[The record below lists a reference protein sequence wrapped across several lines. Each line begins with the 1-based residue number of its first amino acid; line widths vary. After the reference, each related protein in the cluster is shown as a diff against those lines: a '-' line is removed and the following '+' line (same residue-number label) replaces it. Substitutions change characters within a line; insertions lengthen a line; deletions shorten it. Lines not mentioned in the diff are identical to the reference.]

1 MYDLVLKGGTL
12 VVSEDVFEGDL
23 AVRGGKIAAIGQ
35 ALDADESRCL
45 DLRGKIVLP
54 GAIDP
59 HVHMALPVA
68 SGTPLGETRSCDDF
82 LTGTMAAAS
91 GGVTTIIDF
100 TVGSRQT
107 TMPGDLENRLKAA
120 RDSVIDYAFHAEVV
134 GWTPA
139 RLDEMREVAEM
150 GVRSFKFFTAY
161 ASSGRRTENGP
172 LLESMHTLA
181 EIDGLAVVHAED
193 ESVIQTILEQMTD
206 EQKSRM
212 TALGLSRP
220 DVCEACAIDS
230 VAWLARYAGARVHIV
245 HLSSQMGLEELLKA
259 RREGTDI
266 TAETCP
272 QYLLLTDEVYK
283 KEEARF
289 FSAAPALRTVA
300 DQQALWRALSKKDLA
315 FLATDHCPFTREQ
328 KAWQG
333 RFDRLPYGL
342 PGVELML
349 PLAYSEGVL
358 KGRFSLSD
366 LAELTS
372 TAAAKLYGLYP
383 RKGNLLPG
391 ADADVAVI
399 DPEAEWTVKASGLRS
414 NCDFSPYEGLPMRG
428 KVHAALSRGELIY
441 RDGEFMGRPGRGRF
455 LAR

>member
-1 MYDLVLKGGTL
+1 LAGT
-12 VVSEDVFEGDL
+12 
-23 AVRGGKIAAIGQ
+23 Q
-35 ALDADESRCL
+35 
-45 DLRGKIVLP
+45 
-54 GAIDP
+54 
-59 HVHMALPVA
+59 
-68 SGTPLGETRSCDDF
+68 
-82 LTGTMAAAS
+82 AAAS

-100 TVGSRQT
+100 TVGSREST
-107 TMPGDLENRLKAA
+107 LIEDLENRLKDA
-120 RDSVIDYAFHAEVV
+120 RDSVVDYAFHAEVV

-161 ASSGRRTENGP
+161 GSSGRRTNNGP
-172 LLESMHTLA
+172 LLESMQVLA

-193 ESVIQTILEQMTD
+193 ESIIQTILDQMTD
-206 EQKSRM
+206 EQKSHM

-220 DVCEACAIDS
+220 DVCEAGAINT
-230 VAWLARYAGARVHIV
+230 VAWLARCAGARAHIV
-245 HLSSQMGLEELLKA
+245 HLSSQMGLEELAQA
-259 RREGTDI
+259 RRDGADV

-283 KEEARF
+283 KEDGHL
-289 FSAAPALRTVA
+289 FSAAPALRTIA
-300 DQQALWRALSKKDLA
+300 DQQALWRALSNKELA

-328 KAWQG
+328 KTWQG

-349 PLAYSEGVL
+349 PLAYSEGVM

-383 RKGNLLPG
+383 RKGSLLPG
-391 ADADVAVI
+391 ADADVTVI
-399 DPEAEWTVKASGLRS
+399 DPAAEWTVTAGELRS
-414 NCDFSPYEGLPMRG
+414 NCDFSPYEGLPVRG
-428 KVHAALSRGELIY
+428 KVCATLSRGEWIY
-441 RDGEFMGRPGRGRF
+441 RDGEFTGQAGRGRF

>member
-1 MYDLVLKGGTL
+1 MYDLVLKSGTL
-12 VVSEDVFEGDL
+12 VTSEDIFEGDL
-23 AVRGGKIAAIGQ
+23 AIRDGKIVAIGQ
-35 ALDADESRCL
+35 ELDAGESRCL
-45 DLRGKIVLP
+45 DLVEKIVLP

-59 HVHMALPVA
+59 HVHLSLSVG
-68 SGTPLGETRSCDDF
+68 GTCSCDDF
-82 LTGTMAAAS
+82 ETGTKAAAS

-100 TVGSRQT
+100 TVGSRES
-107 TMPGDLENRLKAA
+107 TMPDDLENRLKTA
-120 RDSVIDYAFHAEVV
+120 RGSIVDYAFHAEVV

-139 RLDEMREVAEM
+139 RLDEMREVSEM

-161 ASSGRRTENGP
+161 GASGRRTDNGP
-172 LLESMHTLA
+172 LLESMQLLA

-193 ESVIQTILEQMTD
+193 ESVIQTLLDQMTD
-206 EQKSRM
+206 EEKSHM

-220 DVCEACAIDS
+220 DVCEASAINS
-230 VAWLARYAGARVHIV
+230 VAWLAQCAGARVHIM

-259 RREGTDI
+259 RRDGAEI

-283 KEEARF
+283 KEDARF
-289 FSAAPALRTVA
+289 FSAAPALRTIT

-315 FLATDHCPFTREQ
+315 FLTTDHCPFTREQ
-328 KAWQG
+328 KTWQG
-333 RFDRLPYGL
+333 RFDHLPYGL
-342 PGVELML
+342 SGVELML
-349 PLAYSEGVL
+349 PLAYSEGVM

-383 RKGNLLPG
+383 QKGSLLPG

-399 DPEAEWTVKASGLRS
+399 DPKAEWTVTASELRS
-414 NCDFSPYEGLPMRG
+414 NCDFSPYEGLSLRG
-428 KVHAALSRGELIY
+428 KVCATLSRGELIY
-441 RDGEFMGRPGRGRF
+441 RDGEFTGHPGRGRF